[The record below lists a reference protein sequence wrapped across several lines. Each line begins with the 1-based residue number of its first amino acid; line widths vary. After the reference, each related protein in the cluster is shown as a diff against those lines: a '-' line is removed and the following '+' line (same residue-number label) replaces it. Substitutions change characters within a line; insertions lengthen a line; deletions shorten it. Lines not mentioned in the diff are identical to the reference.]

1 MTFGSQSRRAGSA
14 RRRYQAMG
22 YAAPSLLLLLAACQ
36 QSDQKKWDDFWK
48 MDSSNRSLFGKQ
60 VGESEIWTIEC
71 NEYRSASR
79 EERERMADN
88 MATLLKKRREL
99 RADDVSVQNDADRS
113 RIFYGQYPLQYVEAK
128 TETDAHAK
136 GDVIIAL
143 NEEIRRDL
151 DFIRKLALGD
161 KYPFF
166 SARPTVMP
174 TEHVGPPEW
183 DLRNARGAYTLNI
196 GVTYNTATLHNYKEA
211 AIEWVRDLRNRGYDA
226 YYYHDPDRPLSSICV
241 GTFGDDALVDD
252 GQGKKRMSPAV
263 IELRNKEEFK
273 YNLENGHI
281 IYRGAVNEAGQKG
294 RIPNWSFL
302 VRIPRSGD
310 TGEIKAIPADSRG

>member
-1 MTFGSQSRRAGSA
+1 MTFGSQFRRAGSA
-14 RRRYQAMG
+14 RRFCRTTCYSV
-22 YAAPSLLLLLAACQ
+22 PFLLLAACQ
-36 QSDQKKWDDFWK
+36 QQDQKKWDEFWK
-48 MDSSNRSLFGKQ
+48 VDSNRPLFGKQ
-60 VGESEIWTIEC
+60 VGDAEIWTIEC
-71 NEYRSASR
+71 NDYRSASR
-79 EERERMADN
+79 EEREQMADN
-88 MATLLKKRREL
+88 MARLLKKRREL
-99 RADDVSVQNDADRS
+99 RADDVWVQNEADRS
-113 RIFYGQYPLQYVEAK
+113 RIFYGQYPLKYVEAR
-128 TETDAHAK
+128 TDTDDHAQ
-136 GDVIIAL
+136 GDVIIEL

-183 DLRNARGAYTLNI
+183 DLQSARGVYTLNI
-196 GVTYNTATLHNYKEA
+196 GVTYNTETLHNYKEA
-211 AIEWVRDLRNRGYDA
+211 AVEWVRDLRNRGYDA

-241 GTFGDDALVDD
+241 GTFGEDALVDD

-281 IYRGAVNEAGQKG
+281 IYRSAVNEAGQKG

-302 VRIPRSGD
+302 VRIPR
-310 TGEIKAIPADSRG
+310 TGESSDLQTIPTGSGG